1 MTVFHGGCLCGDVR
15 YEATGP
21 LRDVVACHCSQCRKT
36 SGHFAAMTSV
46 PLARFKVTEESG
58 LAWYQSSD
66 RARRGFCKHC
76 GGNLFWK
83 PEGEDRISITG
94 GSFDGPLG
102 VETSLHI
109 YCAYKG
115 DYYAIDADME
125 QKETY

>member
-1 MTVFHGGCLCGDVR
+1 MTVFQGGCLCGAVR
-15 YEATGP
+15 YEASGP

-46 PLARFKVTEESG
+46 PLARFYLVRTEG

-66 RARRGFCKHC
+66 RAKRGFCRKC

-109 YCAYKG
+109 YCGSKG
-115 DYYAIDADME
+115 DYYAIDPEIE
-125 QKETY
+125 QKDTY